1 MTENIAKITNIS
13 VVRAGP
19 IGFAATKVEYEGEQQ
34 PVIKFRMVYGGNVLA
49 DMGEEAARFFISRVQ
64 EAFAIERG
72 DEWTR
77 LPTYAAVEADRQKVA
92 AKRAAE
98 TN

>member
-1 MTENIAKITNIS
+1 MTENITAKITNIT

-19 IGFAATKVEYEGEQQ
+19 IGFAATKVEREGEQ
-34 PVIKFRMVYGGNVLA
+34 PVIKFRMVCGGNVLA

-77 LPTYAAVEADRQKVA
+77 LPTYAAVEADRQRIA
-92 AKRAAE
+92 ARNSAV
-98 TN
+98 

>member
-1 MTENIAKITNIS
+1 MTQNITAKITNIS

-19 IGFAATKVEYEGEQQ
+19 IGFAATKIEREGQKSEL
-34 PVIKFRMVYGGNVLA
+34 KFRMVFGGTVLA

-64 EAFAIERG
+64 EAFAIEND

-77 LPTYAAVEADRQKVA
+77 APTYAAVEADRQRIA
-92 AKRAAE
+92 ARNAAV
-98 TN
+98 